1 MANMAETLEEK
12 IRRVLREDVV
22 ISEYDPGWPEMF
34 QREKEH
40 LLKCLPPG
48 LIRRIEHYG
57 STAVPG
63 LAAKPIIDMLVEVTD
78 LDETKARVAPV
89 LEAQGYD
96 YFWRPTWGDDV
107 PPFYAWF
114 IKRDSVSGT
123 RTHHIHMITGSPE
136 FAPHWDA
143 LGFRDYLIEQPEIA
157 SEYEQLKRRLAKMHP
172 SDRMAYTS
180 GKSEF
185 VSRVMRQARQT
196 KRG

>member
-1 MANMAETLEEK
+1 MAETLEEK
-12 IRRVLREDVV
+12 IRRVLREDVA
-22 ISEYDPGWPEMF
+22 ISGYHPAWPEMF
-34 QREKEH
+34 RNEKEH
-40 LLKCLPPG
+40 LLKCLPSG

-78 LDETKARVAPV
+78 LDETKTKVVPI
-89 LEAQGYD
+89 LETQGYD

-114 IKRDSVSGT
+114 IKRDLDTGVRS
-123 RTHHIHMITGSPE
+123 HHIHMITGSPE

-143 LGFRDYLIEQPEIA
+143 LLFRDYLIEHPQVA
-157 SEYEQLKRRLAKMHP
+157 SEYEHLKRRLAETHP
-172 SDRMAYTS
+172 NDRVAYTS

-185 VSRVMRQARQT
+185 VSRVTRQT
-196 KRG
+196 KRLRRE